1 MPYVFSDAQSLTNQ
15 SVAKVFRHIASR
27 FQLRVSVWL
36 LLMAKVVPRRFRNA
50 RTNKVIELAE
60 EGLDRLDKALDV

>member
-1 MPYVFSDAQSLTNQ
+1 
-15 SVAKVFRHIASR
+15 
-27 FQLRVSVWL
+27 
-36 LLMAKVVPRRFRNA
+36 MAKVVPRRFRNA